1 MTDIDRLGWT
11 LNVSKITIIVLIIL
25 LLFYKVM
32 LTSALIVLIN
42 NSIKKNLLKKA
53 INILTAIF
61 ISHKSNIK
69 IFLK

>member
-1 MTDIDRLGWT
+1 M
-11 LNVSKITIIVLIIL
+11 TIIVLIIL
-25 LLFYKVM
+25 LLFYRIM
-32 LTSALIVLIN
+32 LMSILRVLIN
-42 NSIKKNLLKKA
+42 NSIKKNLLKKR

>member
-1 MTDIDRLGWT
+1 MLM
-11 LNVSKITIIVLIIL
+11 SIL
-25 LLFYKVM
+25 R
-32 LTSALIVLIN
+32 VLIN
-42 NSIKKNLLKKA
+42 NSIKKNLLKKR